1 MPVLDAKALETDPEG
16 MAFLRAVLGPAAEKK
31 QSSAPVSDACAE
43 PRRALQVATPSASDL
58 PPTPPTLEAAAAASA
73 AA

>member
-16 MAFLRAVLGPAAEKK
+16 MAFLRAVLGPPAAKK
-31 QSSAPVSDACAE
+31 QGSVSDACAE
-43 PRRALQVATPSASDL
+43 TRPAFQVATPSNDMPL
-58 PPTPPTLEAAAAASA
+58 TPATPEPAAAASA

>member
-16 MAFLRAVLGPAAEKK
+16 MAFLRAVLGPPAAKK

-43 PRRALQVATPSASDL
+43 PRPACQVATPSASDL
-58 PPTPPTLEAAAAASA
+58 PLTPPTLEAAAAAPA
-73 AA
+73 AT

>member
-16 MAFLRAVLGPAAEKK
+16 MAFLRAVLGPPAAKK
-31 QSSAPVSDACAE
+31 QGSVSDACAE
-43 PRRALQVATPSASDL
+43 PRLAVQVATPSANDMPL
-58 PPTPPTLEAAAAASA
+58 TPATPELAAAASA